1 MKDETLPKIRFATQR
16 AQTSHQQS
24 SPLKMIKPNHIVH
37 HMIFAVL
44 WVYIIITGVGGIDF
58 GTHWDERKL
67 MKSVRDSI
75 LKGELLPGW
84 YNYPSMI
91 YDLVVLSA
99 SPEIVKDYLQ
109 NRSEFADH
117 MEVWLVDNALAL
129 RSRKIFLFLVSLSI
143 LWVYFLIF
151 KWTGQWTLA
160 LLGSIIL
167 ASSWE
172 VAYHSRWIAPDGIL
186 MQLGV
191 LSILLVFL
199 ALGSSGKQR
208 FIWLGLAT
216 ITAGLA
222 CGTKYFGGIFL
233 LPIFIGGYKI
243 LKDRDAKWREYIILY
258 TSLGAIFV
266 LSFLLTTPGA
276 LIDRP
281 TFVQDIQFEIEHYRD
296 GHRGYTV
303 NPGGEHALLL
313 SHYLF
318 GVFFSKYQGISIVF
332 SVFALIGLYSILR
345 DRWKKYET
353 WIFLSVPLF
362 FIPYMTLQ
370 KVMQVRNYLLLFPF
384 LAILSA
390 IGFAT
395 VWKSKL
401 IQSNIM
407 TRYLLTIGVT
417 LGLLINFIWIYNSA
431 HSIVTRKTIDQPQAL
446 RNYLNAHQETTFYLS
461 DKVKRLWPDH
471 DRNELRNI
479 VNSPSTATVYVC
491 LSRELKEPIANRLG
505 VYNPIFGP
513 YEVNFDYYPSWEG
526 DSRIVIIPMEAALRQ
541 RQFGISAE

>member
-1 MKDETLPKIRFATQR
+1 MTCMFWVSRIRLSGVALLILNMTKS
-16 AQTSHQQS
+16 T
-24 SPLKMIKPNHIVH
+24 PLIH
-37 HMIFAVL
+37 HSIFAVL
-44 WVYIIITGVGGIDF
+44 WIYIIITGVRGIDF

-67 MKSVRDSI
+67 MKSVRDSV

-99 SPEIVKDYLQ
+99 SPEILSDYLQ

-117 MEVWLVDNALAL
+117 MEIWLVDKGLIL
-129 RSRKIFLFLVSLSI
+129 RSRKIFLGLVSLSI
-143 LWVYFLIF
+143 LWVYLLTF

-160 LLGSIIL
+160 LLGSAIL

-172 VAYHSRWIAPDGIL
+172 VAYHARWIAPDAIL
-186 MQLGV
+186 MQFGV

-199 ALGSSGKQR
+199 ALGSLGKYR
-208 FIWLGLAT
+208 LIWLSLAT

-233 LPIFIGGYKI
+233 LPIFIGGHKI
-243 LKDRDAKWREYIILY
+243 LNDKETRWGEYLVLY
-258 TSLGAIFV
+258 AFLGAIFA

-276 LIDRP
+276 LIDRS

-303 NPGGEHALLL
+303 NPGREHAVLL
-313 SHYLF
+313 SQYLF

-332 SVFALIGLYSILR
+332 SVFALIGLYSILKEH
-345 DRWKKYET
+345 WKKYET
-353 WIFLSVPLF
+353 WIFLSPPLF
-362 FIPYMTLQ
+362 YLPYMTLQ

-384 LAILSA
+384 LAILCA
-390 IGFAT
+390 IGIGA

-401 IQSNIM
+401 IQSNMM
-407 TRYLLTIGVT
+407 TRYLLIIGMT
-417 LGLLINFIWIYNSA
+417 LGLVINFIWIYSSA
-431 HSIVTRKTIDQPQAL
+431 NSIVTRKTIDQSEAL
-446 RNYLNAHQETTFYLS
+446 QNYLNAHQETNFYLS
-461 DKVKRLWPDH
+461 EKVRRLLHDE
-471 DRNELRNI
+471 DRNELQNI
-479 VNSPSTATVYVC
+479 VNSPSNATAYVC

-505 VYNPIFGP
+505 VYNPVFGP

-526 DSRIVIIPMEAALRQ
+526 DVRIVIMPIEAAFQ
-541 RQFGISAE
+541 QSQFGIPAE